1 MGGRGSSGIVLSGG
15 LPALMGSEKQIAWAT
30 SIRENALGQLDKMKR
45 DVDTAVKNFRG
56 GKIDKTDPGFAER
69 AAENMFKYSARDVIT
84 VKKNTIEW
92 FKRNASASSVIDKRF
107 DLSERELKSKVQQ
120 ERHNRRKRDGTLPER
135 EKNKYWR

>member
-84 VKKNTIEW
+84 VKKT
-92 FKRNASASSVIDKRF
+92 
-107 DLSERELKSKVQQ
+107 Q
-120 ERHNRRKRDGTLPER
+120 
-135 EKNKYWR
+135 